1 MSDGETDEVFLDDT
15 WSLYFHDP
23 QDSDWRLSSYVKIT
37 DVSSANEFWGV
48 ANTVGNRI
56 GNGMF
61 FLMREHVF
69 PCWDD
74 KYNIQGGC
82 LSIKVANDA
91 VARTWNELCTE
102 ILGEGMEAECAA
114 LAAEHGATGATGA
127 TGGAAVEIN
136 GISVSPKYNFA
147 IIKLWLSSA
156 RMQEPRLR
164 PASLRDDSFFRLNLQ
179 SLHSGQ
185 AQQAAST

>member
-1 MSDGETDEVFLDDT
+1 MSECFLDDV
-15 WSLYFHDP
+15 
-23 QDSDWRLSSYVKIT
+23 WRLYYHHPDDADWTTASYRPLATIGT
-37 DVSSANEFWGV
+37 ANEFWGMQG
-48 ANTVGNRI
+48 AI
-56 GNGMF
+56 GERVRDGMF

-91 VARTWNELCTE
+91 VARTWRELCSE
-102 ILGEGMEAECAA
+102 MLSEGMEAECAA
-114 LAAEHGATGATGA
+114 LAAGATGAEGA
-127 TGGAAVEIN
+127 SGAGGVEVN

-156 RMQEPRLR
+156 RMADPRLR
-164 PASLRDDSFFRLNLQ
+164 PASLRNDSFFRLNLQ
-179 SLHSGQ
+179 SLHSGH
-185 AQQAAST
+185 APAAAAT

>member
-1 MSDGETDEVFLDDT
+1 MSDGEAVEVFLDDT

-23 QDSDWRLSSYVKIT
+23 QDVDWRLTSYVKIT
-37 DVSSANEFWGV
+37 DISSATEFWGV
-48 ANTVGNRI
+48 NAAVGSRI

-91 VARTWNELCTE
+91 VARTWRELCSE
-102 ILGEGMEAECAA
+102 MLSEGMEAECAA
-114 LAAEHGATGATGA
+114 LAAEHGAS
-127 TGGAAVEIN
+127 GAAVEIN

-156 RMQEPRLR
+156 RMAAPRLR
-164 PASLRDDSFFRLNLQ
+164 PASLRNDSFFRLNLQ
-179 SLHSGQ
+179 SLHSGH
-185 AQQAAST
+185 APAAAAT